1 MNQNEATIH
10 RFFTAYQNKE
20 YTTMQ
25 NCYSEDAVYNNPI
38 YGLNDTEHV
47 KAMWE
52 MICKTNKEESLHFE
66 NIELLDHE
74 YATCDWSLV
83 YYYTNRR
90 INNKIKSYL
99 RLENGLIIEHTDAF
113 DLYKWTRMAF
123 GLTGS
128 LIGWSNFFQK
138 RIQKSTRK
146 KLSEFII
153 SK

>member
-25 NCYSEDAVYNNPI
+25 NCYSKDAVYNSPI
-38 YGLNDTEHV
+38 YGLINAEHV

-52 MICKTNKEESLHFE
+52 MICKTNEEESLHFE
-66 NIELLDHE
+66 KIELLDHE
-74 YATCDWSLV
+74 YTTCDWSLA

-113 DLYKWTRMAF
+113 DLYKWSRMAF
-123 GLTGS
+123 GLTGL
-128 LIGWSNFFQK
+128 LIGWSKFFQK
-138 RIQKSTRK
+138 KIQKSTRN